1 MLPAVRAN
9 EITVAMLR
17 DTWWWPWWVST
28 LIDLGVVAI
37 AAGVFLATSRRTIK
51 LIAGFL
57 VLAGLIAAVLAPV
70 VMTGGS
76 DEPEM
81 ERMEP
86 AGAPMR
92 PAP

>member
-1 MLPAVRAN
+1 MLPAVGAN

-37 AAGVFLATSRRTIK
+37 AAGVFFASSRRSVE

-70 VMTGGS
+70 VMTDGS
-76 DEPEM
+76 DEPGM

-86 AGAPMR
+86 ASMR
-92 PAP
+92 ASK